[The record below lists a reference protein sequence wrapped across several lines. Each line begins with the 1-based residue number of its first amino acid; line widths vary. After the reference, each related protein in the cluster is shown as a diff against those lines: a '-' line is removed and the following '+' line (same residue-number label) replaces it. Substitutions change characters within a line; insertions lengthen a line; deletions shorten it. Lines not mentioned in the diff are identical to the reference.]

1 MIAYLHSGTKVF
13 PGKRVIPVEDVV
25 ALSEELDADLILSA
39 YQQGAFPWY
48 QDAIDKLF
56 YWFSPDPRCVVI
68 PQNVHISRSMKRFM
82 ANTDLQFEAGA
93 DFASVMITCGATPR
107 RPTFSNG
114 IMYTNDDTW
123 ISSHFIEAYCDLE
136 TKGQAIAFAAYQNGI
151 MVAGMYGVLHNKVF
165 YGESMFHHVTNAS
178 KFVFIKACAYLAK
191 NGVQIFDCQ
200 MQTNHL
206 LSLGAQLV
214 SRAEYLSMLQKW
226 A

>member
-1 MIAYLHSGTKVF
+1 MIAYLHSGTKIF
-13 PGKRVIPVEDVV
+13 PGNEVKPIEDVV

-48 QDAIDKLF
+48 QDDIDKLF
-56 YWFSPDPRCVVI
+56 YWFSPDPRCVLL
-68 PQNVHISRSMKRFM
+68 PEQAHISRSMKRFM
-82 ANTDLQFEAGA
+82 AKAELEFVAKA
-93 DFASVMITCGATPR
+93 DFATIMIHCGAAPR

-114 IMYTNDDTW
+114 VLYSNDNTW
-123 ISSHFIEAYCDLE
+123 ISSHFIDAYCDLE
-136 TKGQAIAFAAYQNGI
+136 SNGQAIAFAAYQNGR
-151 MVAGMYGVLHNKVF
+151 MVAGMYGVLHNQVF
-165 YGESMFHHVTNAS
+165 YGESMFHYVTNAS
-178 KFVFIKACAYLAK
+178 KFVFLKVCEYLSQK
-191 NGVQIFDCQ
+191 GVRLFDCQ